1 MFNIESDTKIL
12 HNPSYFSMK
21 IRYVGNIDLNNYFFK
36 IVNSTGF
43 FNELKRTHKYVLKG
57 IQKLH
62 NNGIVH
68 SDLKANNIMM
78 DSRRN
83 EPIIIDFGQSWLIS
97 DTIIEEKAT
106 NIFFVFDQYNYWS
119 IDVLICNY
127 IIQQIGFNESKTVMV
142 SESDLNYIYDI
153 HIYGKE
159 LNKAKVVNEAFRY
172 TILQNTHKM
181 DKFKDMFY
189 KYTLQFV
196 NRTWWDLY
204 NNILQYTSSWDS
216 YSLSVIYLNIL
227 DDVNR
232 NYPEIYRSMYLS
244 NKHLQTYVEFMES
257 VIYSPPDTRPSY
269 KIILKTLEEF

>member
-1 MFNIESDTKIL
+1 
-12 HNPSYFSMK
+12 
-21 IRYVGNIDLNNYFFK
+21 
-36 IVNSTGF
+36 
-43 FNELKRTHKYVLKG
+43 VLKG